1 MVDTPSTL
9 SNASNSR
16 SASLNEG
23 PATAKLDVFVSY
35 SRHDKAFADELVRGL
50 EYDGGFN
57 VAIDTAELE
66 GGEKWMERLKSLI
79 HGSDTVVFVLSP
91 ASVKSQV
98 CSTELDF
105 ALGLS
110 KRIIP
115 VQVSDLGGAAV
126 PPVLSALNYVRFD
139 EGRSFM
145 SGLEE
150 LRRALKSDI
159 DWVREHTR
167 LLERAHDWLVE
178 NKADNRLLAGSDVKK
193 AKDWLDRAP
202 KQGLQPTELHRD
214 FIHASD
220 KAEALR
226 LSVERDRANQLQK
239 AVSRTRLALGGALL
253 LAAVAGGLGLWAHQL
268 RDVAEQRATEAK
280 EASERA
286 RIEAERARAGE
297 ELAQKEKARAES
309 ALELAKR
316 ESERADKFVN
326 LVSSNPA
333 GHRAME
339 KICLEAI
346 QVTAT
351 LATTT
356 ARGIYQE
363 SRERFWELYFA
374 PMYIVELHQRK
385 TSGHDVSNIESQM
398 VRFGDRLRAIELIG
412 EPLPYG
418 DLCSYA
424 NSVRSGCV
432 DYLKLDPAPA
442 EACVPP

>member
-1 MVDTPSTL
+1 MADTQNTL
-9 SNASNSR
+9 PNASASNSKTL
-16 SASLNEG
+16 SDV
-23 PATAKLDVFVSY
+23 PAKAKLDVFVSY

-50 EYDGGFN
+50 NYDGGFN

-79 HGSDTVVFVLSP
+79 HGADTVVFVLSP
-91 ASVKSQV
+91 NSVKSQV
-98 CSTELDF
+98 CTTELDF

-126 PPVLSALNYVRFD
+126 PPALSALNYVRFD

-145 SGLEE
+145 TGLEE

-159 DWVREHTR
+159 EWVREHTR
-167 LLERAHDWLVE
+167 LLERAQDWLAE
-178 NKADNRLLAGSDVKK
+178 NKAENRLLTGTDVKK

-214 FIHASD
+214 FIHVSD

-226 LSVERDRANQLQK
+226 LSAERERANLLQK
-239 AVSRTRLALGGALL
+239 AVTRTQLALGGALM
-253 LAAVAGGLGLWAHQL
+253 LAAIAAGLGLWTRQL
-268 RDVAEQRATEAK
+268 RDVAEQRAMEAK
-280 EASERA
+280 AASELA
-286 RIEAERARAGE
+286 RNEADRARAGE

-346 QVTAT
+346 QVTTT

-356 ARGIYQE
+356 ERGIYQE

-418 DLCSYA
+418 DLCPYA
-424 NSVRSGCV
+424 KNVRSGCV

-442 EACVPP
+442 EACASP